1 MYTNGFKRPFS
12 HTWRFEADPSVASPD
27 RLEETTGP
35 CHQIWRPT
43 VGAIR
48 VVAFVPGV
56 ERRILPNNNS
66 ARRVQCVPSINQ
78 RWRHAQGET
87 SGSSRAREGVDSL
100 SWQIQSHRLDSVAY
114 CEDVVTDTE
123 VVRCLL
129 LLAMVAVKNRVDT
142 PRHRRSGR
150 VLQKRFSCVS
160 TFPMSVP
167 SLSR

>member
-1 MYTNGFKRPFS
+1 MRRERP
-12 HTWRFEADPSVASPD
+12 AVAA
-27 RLEETTGP
+27 E
-35 CHQIWRPT
+35 
-43 VGAIR
+43 
-48 VVAFVPGV
+48 
-56 ERRILPNNNS
+56 
-66 ARRVQCVPSINQ
+66 
-78 RWRHAQGET
+78 QG
-87 SGSSRAREGVDSL
+87 RESTACLGKLD
-100 SWQIQSHRLDSVAY
+100 HRLDSVAY